1 MSGTPGTPGATT
13 AGAPG
18 ETPRSPDKATDTPRH
33 PFRPVVALMVLVVL
47 GLTATAGFKSYRDL
61 DTARSYERELLAKI
75 AKAKERVRVLDH
87 RIDRIRN
94 DPTMLETLAREDLGL
109 ARDGEV
115 VIMLPDERLSPRAQ
129 SSARW
134 AATPAP
140 APGTSITD
148 PPNP

>member
-1 MSGTPGTPGATT
+1 MSGTPGATT

-18 ETPRSPDKATDTPRH
+18 ETPRSPGAPDKATDTPRH
-33 PFRPVVALMVLVVL
+33 PFRPVVALMILIVL

-75 AKAKERVRVLDH
+75 AGAKERVRVLDH

-94 DPTMLETLAREDLGL
+94 DPAMLERLAREDLGL

-134 AATPAP
+134 AATPAQ
-140 APGTSITD
+140 APGTPITD